1 MVEREC
7 RVEKAPGTI
16 VEIRLSYRDSR
27 RTELRPVKV
36 VLSTQVIWLL
46 LSILQEHTQKHP
58 TWGSVRQYEHKG
70 LKSLNAC
77 FEDHKIFTHSLHPF
91 PDKGK
96 TSHIMPGLHLHIGT

>member
-46 LSILQEHTQKHP
+46 LSIL
-58 TWGSVRQYEHKG
+58 
-70 LKSLNAC
+70 
-77 FEDHKIFTHSLHPF
+77 
-91 PDKGK
+91 
-96 TSHIMPGLHLHIGT
+96 